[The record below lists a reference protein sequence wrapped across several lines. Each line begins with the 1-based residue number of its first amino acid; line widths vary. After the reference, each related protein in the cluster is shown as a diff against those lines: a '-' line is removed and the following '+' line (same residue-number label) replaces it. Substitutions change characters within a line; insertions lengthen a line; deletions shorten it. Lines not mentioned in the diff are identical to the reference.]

1 MINSWDRS
9 DNRDSV
15 ISVIYAFWICAII
28 CRGARVCGVR
38 DLVDVY
44 LARLDKSLGKTTLR
58 IIYYTTVI
66 YLSLVF
72 SNCERIR
79 RRNDILFV
87 I

>member
-15 ISVIYAFWICAII
+15 ISVIYDFWICAII

-44 LARLDKSLGKTTLR
+44 LARSNKSLGKTFR
-58 IIYYTTVI
+58 ILYYTKVV

-72 SNCERIR
+72 LNCGRKW
-79 RRNDILFV
+79 RRNGILFV